1 MKDDDSLLFPSKS
14 SKKRSSLADIFDD
27 GTNSG
32 GIAPILNPHPITQ
45 VYRAE
50 TTIPICPPPR
60 KDTEQEEQKQQSLRA
75 DQQSTRELNKADILF
90 GAMFRTCERNRRLIE
105 EEDQKRDNDLIMSQ
119 VQREFNI
126 CDEYLPDASVEEPS
140 PGTKSDKSIAELERE
155 EETLSHK
162 MTQSCW
168 VSRSSPTSPRMRSYS
183 ENITGRKDDLVES
196 LSTVSDDPPNSSDS
210 YLQPLDLSFDQD
222 ISYWSDHDHQRGNRS
237 PLSSVQ
243 SPTTDYFEDEED
255 FEDNLESSN
264 TDKENL
270 PSIPTSNDKDTFRQS
285 FASATSMVFHRR
297 TGLPLTSSPA
307 PLRKGPK
314 SKFDFDSTLTSP
326 NDIKRAL
333 FCKQTGRAVSPI
345 KKTATNKKRGQKQI
359 LSVSAPAK
367 VVTAS
372 NLLGNFEESV
382 LNGRLEP
389 HSTVEGF
396 TAEIGASGSFHPKHL
411 VLPVTVFFYTLCDNT
426 TISSPYLGISITSF
440 ISNHNSYVKFPPN
453 FYRSSFFPNLIC
465 V

>member
-1 MKDDDSLLFPSKS
+1 M
-14 SKKRSSLADIFDD
+14 
-27 GTNSG
+27 
-32 GIAPILNPHPITQ
+32 PILNPQQLVTQ
-45 VYRAE
+45 VFRAE
-50 TTIPICPPPR
+50 TTIPIVPPAIPLLEDTPALNKDPPPYP
-60 KDTEQEEQKQQSLRA
+60 EQRQE
-75 DQQSTRELNKADILF
+75 RELNKADILF
-90 GAMFRTCERNRRLIE
+90 GAMIRTCERNRRLGE
-105 EEDQKRDNDLIMSQ
+105 EEDQKKDNDMIMSQ

-126 CDEYLPDASVEEPS
+126 CDEYLVKAKQPNWTTTSNS
-140 PGTKSDKSIAELERE
+140 SRHE
-155 EETLSHK
+155 EESKSSIESDDGGEQRHEEEEEEEEEVLSHK
-162 MTQSCW
+162 LLQSCKI
-168 VSRSSPTSPRMRSYS
+168 SSGSSSPRMRSYS
-183 ENITGRKDDLVES
+183 ENITSRKDN
-196 LSTVSDDPPNSSDS
+196 LSSEASSVISEDPPNPDT
-210 YLQPLDLSFDQD
+210 YLLQPLDLSFDQEM
-222 ISYWSDHDHQRGNRS
+222 SYWSDTERCCGGGGNRS

-255 FEDNLESSN
+255 FEGELEDDSN
-264 TDKENL
+264 IDKENL
-270 PSIPTSNDKDTFRQS
+270 PSIPSSNDKDTFRKS

-314 SKFDFDSTLTSP
+314 SKFDFDSTITSP

-345 KKTATNKKRGQKQI
+345 KKAATNKKRGQKQI

-426 TISSPYLGISITSF
+426 TISSPYLG
-440 ISNHNSYVKFPPN
+440 KKME
-453 FYRSSFFPNLIC
+453 
-465 V
+465 